1 MNKNISYIPG
11 LLFILVAL
19 VIMFR
24 LTHYAKFYAPSYFF
38 WTGIIL
44 VIVCFISL
52 IKPLNFLWIFNRRT
66 ALLLLGVSLL
76 ISTTALYWPIKIYH
90 SSKKQVIDS
99 IMPAYSFN
107 EYHEVIIDASPEKVK
122 SVWQSTHVRDIPVV
136 DLLMKI
142 RGLPADQE
150 EKNKVSRMNRNAG
163 TFHTPDFN
171 YFEMDSTEFITVMLI
186 KASAQADPPS
196 MKSLEQFI
204 NFNETG
210 YIKVVLNFRI
220 IPIENGKTLV
230 TTETRNQ
237 GLTPK
242 DRRIFGRYWRV
253 IYPGSA
259 IIRRLWLEALAPKAT
274 R

>member
-1 MNKNISYIPG
+1 MNKYKRFIPG
-11 LLFILVAL
+11 LLCIFVAVL
-19 VIMFR
+19 IMVR
-24 LTHYAKFYAPSYFF
+24 LTHYANFYAPAYFF
-38 WTGIIL
+38 WIGIIL
-44 VIVCFISL
+44 AIVGLISVA
-52 IKPLNFLWIFNRRT
+52 KPMNFLWIFDRKV
-66 ALLLLGVSLL
+66 ALFVLVGGLSIL
-76 ISTTALYWPIKIYH
+76 IAALYCPVKIYH
-90 SSKKQVIDS
+90 SENKQKIDS
-99 IMPAYSFN
+99 ILPDYSFS
-107 EYHEVIIDASPEKVK
+107 EYHETTINASPEKVK
-122 SVWQSTHVRDIPVV
+122 SAWQNTPIREIAVV

-142 RGLPADQE
+142 RGLPANKE
-150 EKNKVSRMNRNAG
+150 EKDKVAMMNQCAG
-163 TFHTPDFN
+163 TFRTPDFC

-204 NFNETG
+204 NFNEAG

-220 IPIENGKTLV
+220 IPIENGRTLV

-259 IIRRLWLEALAPKAT
+259 IIRRLWLDALAKKAT